1 MAALPLPHLWLHLL
15 TLHGFRTL
23 QVPPATAGDSSAER
37 TTVRRRT
44 MGKRR
49 AGKGT
54 RVGRE
59 VRVRGIRGGR
69 GRHGEKAKERGE

>member
-1 MAALPLPHLWLHLL
+1 MYGRGTAA
-15 TLHGFRTL
+15 TGD
-23 QVPPATAGDSSAER
+23 PAAAAQAPTAGDSSAER

-69 GRHGEKAKERGE
+69 